1 TEQERQQIFLLESQR
16 LDFEKQIDVIDGE
29 KDPALKLDK
38 NKLLLQKRDQQ
49 EKLNSILA
57 EEKKLESSVSFSYT
71 GVYSLIMFFTVQSAR
86 RLVAFRSTIALIK
99 GNSSQWPESLR

>member
-1 TEQERQQIFLLESQR
+1 MELKKAREAE
-16 LDFEKQIDVIDGE
+16 EKE
-29 KDPALKLDK
+29 KV
-38 NKLLLQKRDQQ
+38 
-49 EKLNSILA
+49 LA

-99 GNSSQWPESLR
+99 GNSSQWLESLR